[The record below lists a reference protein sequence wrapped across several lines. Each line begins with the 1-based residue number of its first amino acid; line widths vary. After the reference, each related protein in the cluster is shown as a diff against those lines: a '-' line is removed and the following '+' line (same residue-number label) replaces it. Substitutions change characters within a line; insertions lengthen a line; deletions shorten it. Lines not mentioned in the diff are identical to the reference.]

1 MLIVCPNCATSYMID
16 QAAVGPAGRTVRCA
30 RCKTTWHAGGPEPVS
45 DVTAF
50 VDGVIAE
57 AEAHAGGREADRPA
71 QASGHSASDDD
82 FGAGDREPPDRTD
95 AADAMPDKQA
105 MPAMPRAEP
114 FAPPPAGEA
123 PARIAD
129 APSLVPPQVH
139 DALPEHETASEPAD
153 IESFVERRERMQAQ
167 RNKKRRLSRWTAVL
181 LVLFVVQCR
190 GDRRDGTKWCAIC
203 RRPPRCSPLWGCRS
217 TCAICNSRTCESRK
231 RSWAASSI
239 LIVEGS
245 IVSDSDHPTEVPR
258 LRFAARNKAKQEI
271 YTWTMLPSRSILQP
285 GEKLDFRSRLGAPPK
300 DAQDVMVRF
309 FSAKDAAAKAN

>member
-16 QAAVGPAGRTVRCA
+16 QAAVGPDGRTVRCA

-114 FAPPPAGEA
+114 FAPPPGGEA

-167 RNKKRRLSRWTAVL
+167 RNKRRRLSRWTAVL
-181 LVLFVVQCR
+181 LVLFSFNVAVIGGRNDVVRYLPQ
-190 GDRRDGTKWCAIC
+190 TA
-203 RRPPRCSPLWGCRS
+203 SLF
-217 TCAICNSRTCESRK
+217 
-231 RSWAASSI
+231 AAMGLPVNLRHLRFENVRIKKEIVGGVSI

-245 IVSDSDHPTEVPR
+245 IVSDSDHPTKVPR

>member
-1 MLIVCPNCATSYMID
+1 ATVSGDRNDADPMLIVCPNCATSYMID
-16 QAAVGPAGRTVRCA
+16 QAAVGPDGRTVRCA

-114 FAPPPAGEA
+114 FAPPPGGEA

-129 APSLVPPQVH
+129 APSL
-139 DALPEHETASEPAD
+139 
-153 IESFVERRERMQAQ
+153 
-167 RNKKRRLSRWTAVL
+167 
-181 LVLFVVQCR
+181 
-190 GDRRDGTKWCAIC
+190 
-203 RRPPRCSPLWGCRS
+203 
-217 TCAICNSRTCESRK
+217 
-231 RSWAASSI
+231 
-239 LIVEGS
+239 
-245 IVSDSDHPTEVPR
+245 
-258 LRFAARNKAKQEI
+258 
-271 YTWTMLPSRSILQP
+271 
-285 GEKLDFRSRLGAPPK
+285 
-300 DAQDVMVRF
+300 
-309 FSAKDAAAKAN
+309 